1 MTEGESERKIH
12 IRSSEDTHRQ
22 LRIRCAELDMTIQ
35 VYVTGLIED
44 SLGVTAKKSKARRK
58 TRSRP

>member
-12 IRSSEDTHRQ
+12 IRLSEDTHRQ
-22 LRIRCAELDMTIQ
+22 LRIRCAELDITIQ
-35 VYVTGLIED
+35 GYVAGLIED
-44 SLGVTAKKSKARRK
+44 SLVVTAKKSKARRK